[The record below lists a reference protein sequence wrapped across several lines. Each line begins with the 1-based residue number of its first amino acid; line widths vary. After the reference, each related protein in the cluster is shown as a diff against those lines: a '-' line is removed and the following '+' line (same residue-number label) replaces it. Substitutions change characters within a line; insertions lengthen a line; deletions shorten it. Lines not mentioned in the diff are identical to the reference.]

1 MRGCMK
7 LGCAFSLPINSSQAS
22 KIVLCLLLI
31 FFLSKV
37 LGTVSINC
45 NPHVTY
51 PWSTDCLTAFLK
63 KHRFNNHK
71 QYYFFS

>member
-1 MRGCMK
+1 MRGLLVEVCMK

-31 FFLSKV
+31 FFFSKI

-45 NPHVTY
+45 NPQVTY
-51 PWSTDCLTAFLK
+51 PWSRVCLTALK
-63 KHRFNNHK
+63 NNNDK
-71 QYYFFS
+71 VYVT